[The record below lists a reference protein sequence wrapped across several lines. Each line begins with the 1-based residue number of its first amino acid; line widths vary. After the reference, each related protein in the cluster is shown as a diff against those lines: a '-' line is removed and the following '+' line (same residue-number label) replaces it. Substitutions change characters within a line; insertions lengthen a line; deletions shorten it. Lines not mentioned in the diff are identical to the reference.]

1 VSLSVD
7 IQLHLGSFALEVAF
21 EAHQGITALFGP
33 SGAGKTLTL
42 RTIAGLTRPTTG
54 HIELS
59 GRVLLDTESGVDLP
73 PRARKIGYVF
83 QQYALFPHLSVA
95 RNVAFGIR
103 ELPKEQRR
111 ARVES
116 LLELVGLEGLELRR
130 PTQLSGGQQQRVA
143 LARALATEP
152 ELLLL
157 DEPFAAVDLRVRR
170 RLRFELRRI
179 HELTNTPML
188 LVTHDLPEV
197 RQLSDSLVLVDEGRV
212 RRSGHTA
219 TVLSD
224 PSDPI
229 LSELLDESTA

>member
-21 EAHQGITALFGP
+21 QAHQGITALFGP

-42 RTIAGLTRPTTG
+42 RTIAGLTRPTAG

-73 PRARKIGYVF
+73 PRSRKIGYVF

-103 ELPKEQRR
+103 DLPKEQRR

-116 LLELVGLEGLELRR
+116 LLELVGLESLALRR
-130 PTQLSGGQQQRVA
+130 PAQLSGGQQQRVA

-212 RRSGHTA
+212 RRSGPTA

-229 LSELLDESTA
+229 LAELLDESTA